1 MTWPGWD
8 SIEEVK
14 RIASDAEITAVILL
28 IVVALLELVAL
39 LWKRREKLFIV
50 LALVALLLLA
60 GVDQLANHYNHRK
73 DLLYDQRENSI
84 TQNLQKKAND
94 AAADA
99 KDARSQAKDAQRV
112 ADELKYANAYR
123 GLSSKQREKML
134 ALLRANGPAS
144 LYFVTSPDPESQ
156 HFFAEIANVLTSAG
170 WKLEM
175 HPYNW
180 GTLETYPAGVQV
192 WVGDTKQAPRGAS
205 VLQSALTNIGVQAPG
220 WNFFM
225 LEKQDKFALYLG
237 PKPLQK

>member
-1 MTWPGWD
+1 MLTGQHH
-8 SIEEVK
+8 SI
-14 RIASDAEITAVILL
+14 SLL
-28 IVVALLELVAL
+28 PPTL
-39 LWKRREKLFIV
+39 
-50 LALVALLLLA
+50 
-60 GVDQLANHYNHRK
+60 
-73 DLLYDQRENSI
+73 
-84 TQNLQKKAND
+84 KANIFPL
-94 AAADA
+94 
-99 KDARSQAKDAQRV
+99 RSQ
-112 ADELKYANAYR
+112 
-123 GLSSKQREKML
+123 M
-134 ALLRANGPAS
+134 
-144 LYFVTSPDPESQ
+144 F
-156 HFFAEIANVLTSAG
+156 LTSAG